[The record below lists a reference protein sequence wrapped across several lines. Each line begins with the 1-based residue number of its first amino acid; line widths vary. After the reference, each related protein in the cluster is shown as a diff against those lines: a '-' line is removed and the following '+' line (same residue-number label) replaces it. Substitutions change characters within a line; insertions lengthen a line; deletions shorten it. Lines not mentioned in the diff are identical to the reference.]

1 MKSSVTA
8 LRGTSSGGT
17 GKGFGAGGRARA
29 LGPGPRAAL
38 CSLPR
43 SRGMSSV
50 AWAGTLKSTHYW
62 DCNGQGCDATVL
74 QPWDASS
81 YWSPSQYAPQD
92 PEDHGGPSEYGEKMW
107 FTGAASDALAD
118 LLGDDDGCCGSD
130 TDSTG
135 CGKCV
140 LLRNP
145 GAVQADWRAIAMKK
159 GKGQVQFATVF
170 LEKTRDEWAEIFY
183 GTDACCV
190 PVLNAIEAERA
201 GDMVDHD
208 LVKGIVTMCARPAT
222 VRSCSSSRKYI
233 ASPASPPAASIARAV
248 FRLGRAMHA

>member
-1 MKSSVTA
+1 MVIAQAKKDYYAGLFRKWWVSWTTVSRWTKAVGERQGA
-8 LRGTSSGGT
+8 SRLHVLRG
-17 GKGFGAGGRARA
+17 
-29 LGPGPRAAL
+29 P
-38 CSLPR
+38 
-43 SRGMSSV
+43 
-50 AWAGTLKSTHYW
+50 WAGTLKRTHYW
-62 DCNGQGCDATVL
+62 NCNGQGCDATIL

-135 CGKCV
+135 CGKCM

-159 GKGQVQFATVF
+159 NRCPPWSSGCDRVHFDLA
-170 LEKTRDEWAEIFY
+170 
-183 GTDACCV
+183 V
-190 PVLNAIEAERA
+190 P
-201 GDMVDHD
+201 GFDHYAYSTANVCGPHD
-208 LVKGIVTMCARPAT
+208 W
-222 VRSCSSSRKYI
+222 
-233 ASPASPPAASIARAV
+233 
-248 FRLGRAMHA
+248 RLGRAAAGSRRVPCLVHPRRLVRAPREHCAGGGGV

>member
-1 MKSSVTA
+1 
-8 LRGTSSGGT
+8 
-17 GKGFGAGGRARA
+17 
-29 LGPGPRAAL
+29 
-38 CSLPR
+38 
-43 SRGMSSV
+43 MSSV

-159 GKGQVQFATVF
+159 NRCPPWSAGCDRVHFDLAVPGFDHFAYSTANVCGPQTGGWA
-170 LEKTRDEWAEIFY
+170 EQPPDRDESHASYTLGDWYVRHAN
-183 GTDACCV
+183 TA
-190 PVLNAIEAERA
+190 LAEAECDALPAEYQARPPAPAPTHSHRRA
-201 GDMVDHD
+201 GS
-208 LVKGIVTMCARPAT
+208 APSA
-222 VRSCSSSRKYI
+222 
-233 ASPASPPAASIARAV
+233 
-248 FRLGRAMHA
+248 

>member
-1 MKSSVTA
+1 
-8 LRGTSSGGT
+8 
-17 GKGFGAGGRARA
+17 
-29 LGPGPRAAL
+29 
-38 CSLPR
+38 
-43 SRGMSSV
+43 MSSV

-159 GKGQVQFATVF
+159 NRCPPWSAGCDRVHFDLAVPGFDHFAYSTANVCGPRTGGWA
-170 LEKTRDEWAEIFY
+170 EQPSDRDEKSLTSY
-183 GTDACCV
+183 SRSACALSTPSTV
-190 PVLNAIEAERA
+190 
-201 GDMVDHD
+201 
-208 LVKGIVTMCARPAT
+208 
-222 VRSCSSSRKYI
+222 VRSVF
-233 ASPASPPAASIARAV
+233 AA
-248 FRLGRAMHA
+248 